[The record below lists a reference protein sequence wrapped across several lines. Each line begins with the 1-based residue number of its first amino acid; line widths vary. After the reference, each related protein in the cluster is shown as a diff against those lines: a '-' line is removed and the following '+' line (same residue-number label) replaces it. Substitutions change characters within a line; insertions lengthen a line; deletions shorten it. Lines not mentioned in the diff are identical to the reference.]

1 MGMDSFE
8 RGEVFRGREIINAQ
22 PQEVRDLFRELQ
34 RKQKTTR
41 TKTTNIINQT
51 KSDLKHE
58 ESNRKTKMHETFVKS
73 MLAARLEQACQQKIK
88 LDDIHM
94 EIVGIIQEVNTDPEE
109 ENPQGV
115 ACEEYAAQ
123 FKEQWEEYD
132 AEIREFRE
140 FLYE

>member
-1 MGMDSFE
+1 MNIIKILAGTSARSNPGLLGEVQDNIMDSFE
-8 RGEVFRGREIINAQ
+8 RGEVLRGCKIINAQ
-22 PQEVRDLFRELQ
+22 PQEVKDLFRELQ

-88 LDDIHM
+88 LDDNHL
-94 EIVGIIQEVNTDPEE
+94 EIVGIIQEVDTDPE
-109 ENPQGV
+109 ENPQG
-115 ACEEYAAQ
+115 
-123 FKEQWEEYD
+123 
-132 AEIREFRE
+132 
-140 FLYE
+140 